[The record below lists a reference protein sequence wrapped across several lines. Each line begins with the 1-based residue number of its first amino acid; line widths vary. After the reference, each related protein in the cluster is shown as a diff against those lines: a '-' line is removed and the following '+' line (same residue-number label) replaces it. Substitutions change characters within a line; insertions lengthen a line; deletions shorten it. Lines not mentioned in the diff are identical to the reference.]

1 LRWLLRLVGCWFALA
16 QSRTPVFRVDTNLQS
31 IAVRVADKQGNHVQG
46 VAASDFTLLED
57 GQPQRIAFF
66 AAEHQPISLA
76 ILIDA
81 GRSMDFGG
89 KLGTRA
95 SASGSISSPEQS

>member
-1 LRWLLRLVGCWFALA
+1 MRRALLLVCSSWVLA
-16 QSRTPVFRVDTNLQS
+16 RSQAPVFRVDSNLQS
-31 IAVRVADKQGNHVQG
+31 IAVRVTDKQGNHVQG
-46 VAASDFTLLED
+46 LSASDFTLLED
-57 GQPQRIAFF
+57 ERAQRIAFF

-89 KLGTRA
+89 KLDRRTLTGL
-95 SASGSISSPEQS
+95 